1 MNAAPRLELRALH
14 KSFPGTS
21 AVKDLSL
28 TLEQGEFVSLLGP
41 SGCGK
46 STTLAMIAGFEFP
59 DSGDL
64 LINGTSVMRTAAGK
78 RGVGIVF
85 QDYGVFTR
93 LTVRENLAFGLGA
106 QGLGKSRQAELMAEM
121 ATRLDFQALLHQ
133 RASDLNISELQR
145 VALGR
150 ALITRPSLLL
160 LDEPMANL
168 DSGLRGRLRGELR
181 RIQKSLAQ
189 TVLYVT
195 HDQVEAMALS
205 DRIAVMDGGRLQQ
218 VGTPGEIYSRPRN
231 RFVAEFIGDPQINL
245 LPCTVRSES
254 GALLLSTAAHRNVR
268 KADAST
274 ADGDYLLGIRPHHVR
289 ISRSA
294 SIGSAACKVRYI
306 DNLGPEHVLHIEY
319 GSQLLRALVPPAA
332 ASVEEVVHVQLDVG
346 HAILIDTPT
355 GNTVD
360 VTAGRRL
367 EAA

>member
-1 MNAAPRLELRALH
+1 MNAPPRLELRALH
-14 KSFPGTS
+14 KSYSGTS

-28 TLEQGEFVSLLGP
+28 TLAQGEFVSLLGP

-64 LINGTSVMRTAAGK
+64 LVDGRRMNETPAGK

-93 LTVRENLAFGLGA
+93 LTVRENLAFGLAA
-106 QGLGKSRQAELMAEM
+106 QGMKKARQAELTEEM
-121 ATRLDFQALLHQ
+121 ATRLNLVALLHR
-133 RASDLNISELQR
+133 RASQLNVSELQR

-150 ALITRPSLLL
+150 ALITRPNLLL

-168 DSGLRGRLRGELR
+168 DSGLRGRLRSELR

-218 VGTPGEIYSRPRN
+218 VGTSDEIYNRPRN
-231 RFVAEFIGDPQINL
+231 RFVAEFIGDPSINL
-245 LPCTVRSES
+245 LPCTVRSEP
-254 GALLLSTAAHRNVR
+254 GALLLSTAVHLNIR
-268 KADAST
+268 KAGAGT
-274 ADGDYLLGIRPHHVR
+274 VHGEYLLGIRPHHVKV
-289 ISRSA
+289 SRSA
-294 SIGSAACKVRYI
+294 STGSAACKVRYI

-319 GSQLLRALVPPAA
+319 GNQLLRALAAPAA
-332 ASVEEVVHVQLDVG
+332 VAVEEIVHVQLDVG
-346 HAILIDTPT
+346 HVMLIDTRT
-355 GNTVD
+355 GDVVD
-360 VTAGRRL
+360 TEVGRQM

>member
-14 KSFPGTS
+14 KSFSGTS

-28 TLEQGEFVSLLGP
+28 TLAQGEFVSLLGP

-46 STTLAMIAGFEFP
+46 STTLAMIAGFEYP

-64 LINGTSVMRTAAGK
+64 LVDGRRVNQTPAGK

-93 LTVRENLAFGLGA
+93 LTVLENLAFGLGA
-106 QGLGKSRQAELMAEM
+106 QGMKQSRQAELTAEM
-121 ATRLDFQALLHQ
+121 AARLDLEALLNR
-133 RASDLNISELQR
+133 RASQLNVSELQR

-218 VGTPGEIYSRPRN
+218 VGTPEEIYSRPRN
-231 RFVAEFIGDPQINL
+231 RFVAEFIGDPPINL
-245 LPCTVRSES
+245 LSCTVRSEP
-254 GALLLSTAAHRNVR
+254 GALLLSTAVHLNIR
-268 KADAST
+268 KANAGT
-274 ADGDYLLGIRPHHVR
+274 VHGEYLLGIRPHHVKV
-289 ISRSA
+289 SRSA
-294 SIGSAACKVRYI
+294 SFGSVACRVRYV

-319 GSQLLRALVPPAA
+319 GRQLLRALTPPATA
-332 ASVEEVVHVQLDVG
+332 APEEVVHVRLDVG
-346 HAILIDTPT
+346 NAILIDPLT
-355 GNTVD
+355 NDVVD
-360 VTAGRRL
+360 TQGHEKL